1 MGRALRWVG
10 LGVGLLCLVATLGLG
25 YVLLAYPI
33 MPTPEAGAVAVD
45 ADKLARGAYLAEHV
59 AVCVDCHS
67 ERDFSRFSAPVVD
80 GTVGQGGQRFGHELG
95 FPGELVAP
103 NITPH
108 ALSSWSDGE
117 LIRAITTG
125 VTPEGRALFPLM
137 NYGAYGK
144 LCRADV
150 EALVTYVRSLAPVAN
165 TLPRSELDFPV
176 NLIVRTLPKP
186 VQLESDCPDAKDSVA
201 YGKYLVNTAGCID
214 CHTRREGPDLNLAL
228 SFAGGVQ
235 MKLPGGGSVTSKNI
249 TPDPSGIGSWSR
261 AQFIRRFAT
270 YRDPKNLHQVSAG
283 DAQTFMPWNMYAGM
297 SDQDLGAIY
306 DFLRTVKPVKTD
318 DPKIAQR

>member
-10 LGVGLLCLVATLGLG
+10 FSVAGLLSVVALGLG
-25 YVLLAYPI
+25 YLLLAYPI
-33 MPTPEAGAVAVD
+33 MPAPEAGEVAVD
-45 ADKLARGAYLAEHV
+45 ADKLARGTYLAEHV

-67 ERDFSRFSAPVVD
+67 QRDFSRFSGPLVD
-80 GTVGQGGQRFGHELG
+80 GTVGRGGTRFGHELG

-117 LIRAITTG
+117 LIRAITAG
-125 VTPEGRALFPLM
+125 VTPDGRALFPLM
-137 NYGAYGK
+137 NYPAYSK

-150 EALVTYVRSLAPVAN
+150 EALVSYVRSLAPVA
-165 TLPRSELDFPV
+165 TTPPRSTLDFPV

-186 VQLESDCPDAKDSVA
+186 VQLDGDCPDANDTVA
-201 YGKYLVNTAGCID
+201 HGKYLVNTAGCID
-214 CHTRREGPDLNLAL
+214 CHTQRQGPDLNLAL
-228 SFAGGVQ
+228 SFAGGVK
-235 MKLPGGGSVTSKNI
+235 MKLPSGDAVLSKNI
-249 TPDPSGIGSWSR
+249 TPDASGIGSWTR
-261 AQFIRRFAT
+261 AQFIRRFAA
-270 YRDPKNLHQVSAG
+270 YRDADNLYQVSAG

-306 DFLRTVKPVKTD
+306 DFLRTVKPIKTE
-318 DPKIAQR
+318 DPKLAQR